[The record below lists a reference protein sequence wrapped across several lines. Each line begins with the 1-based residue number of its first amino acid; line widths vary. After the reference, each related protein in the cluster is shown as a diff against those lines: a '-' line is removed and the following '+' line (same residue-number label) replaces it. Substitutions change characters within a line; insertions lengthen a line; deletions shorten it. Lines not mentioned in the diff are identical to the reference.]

1 MTAATRLIVHA
12 DDFGLD
18 EPVNLGIVDAHDH
31 GIVTSV
37 SLMAT
42 GSAFDHAVT
51 LALGRPKLDVGVHLV
66 LTEHRPLTGAAV
78 PTLVDSDGRFAPHA
92 TRLARKRL
100 RGSISLDEVR
110 AELDAQIRRV
120 RATGLPVSHLDGHQ
134 HVHVL
139 PGIAGVVA
147 ELAAEHGIAAVRYP
161 AESVRSY
168 MLRDPRR
175 FKRVAEQVALAAASA
190 VSPLKG
196 LRRSDDFV
204 GFYFGGRLDEANLAR
219 VLAGLPAGRT
229 VELMCHPGA
238 EGVHAD
244 DWQYA
249 WVAERDALMSPRI
262 RELVAAQGIE
272 LVSYRDV

>member
-1 MTAATRLIVHA
+1 RLIVHA
-12 DDFGLD
+12 DDFGIA
-18 EPVNLGIVDAHDH
+18 EPVNLGIMEAHDR

-42 GSAFDHAVT
+42 GPAFDHAVA
-51 LALGRPKLDVGVHLV
+51 LAHTRPKLDVGVHLV
-66 LTEHRPLTGAAV
+66 LTEHRPLTGTSV
-78 PTLVDSDGRFAPHA
+78 PSLVGADGRFAPHV
-92 TRLARKRL
+92 TRLAGKRL
-100 RGSISLDEVR
+100 RGAASLDEVR
-110 AELDAQIRRV
+110 MELDAQIRRV
-120 RATGLPVSHLDGHQ
+120 RATGLAVSHLDGHQ

-147 ELAAEHGIAAVRYP
+147 DLAAAHGIAAVRYP
-161 AESVRSY
+161 AERVRAY
-168 MLRDPRR
+168 MLRNPHYL
-175 FKRVAEQVALAAASA
+175 KRVVEQVALTAACA
-190 VSPLKG
+190 VSPLRG

-229 VELMCHPGA
+229 VELMCHPGG
-238 EGVHAD
+238 EGMHAD

-249 WVAERDALMSPRI
+249 WVAERDALTSPRI
-262 RELVAAQGIE
+262 RGLVEARSIE